1 MLRLWKHYYH
11 STIIILLLEFWH
23 HVNCVYISQ
32 KCSSYIEI
40 IRCAWK
46 GRRLDTIP
54 RQNVCILSKKKI
66 ANQFNFFP
74 CSSKTLVQQKK
85 NAWGW
90 RFCVGI
96 DRKEH
101 GPKKTCYD
109 IFRIITLTLA
119 TVHVIAEV
127 ILITFHIDKVELD
140 ELTVS
145 IAYGIQ
151 HFLGLVKVYIM

>member
-1 MLRLWKHYYH
+1 MSIAYIYPKNVAH
-11 STIIILLLEFWH
+11 ILKLLGVLEKVGVWTPFH
-23 HVNCVYISQ
+23 DKTYV
-32 KCSSYIEI
+32 SS
-40 IRCAWK
+40 R
-46 GRRLDTIP
+46 
-54 RQNVCILSKKKI
+54 KKKSPI
-66 ANQFNFFP
+66 NLIFFHVHP
-74 CSSKTLVQQKK
+74 KPWSNKK

-109 IFRIITLTLA
+109 IFRTITLTLA